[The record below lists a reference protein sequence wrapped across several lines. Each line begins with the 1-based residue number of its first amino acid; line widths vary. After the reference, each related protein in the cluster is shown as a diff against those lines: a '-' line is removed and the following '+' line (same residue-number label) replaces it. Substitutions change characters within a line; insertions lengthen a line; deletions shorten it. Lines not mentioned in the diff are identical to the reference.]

1 MNEKRTPSRRSR
13 AAGFTL
19 LEVLIVTVIMGVIT
33 GIAVP
38 SFVETIRQSHVRAAA
53 DGMRAFLQ
61 ATSIEAK
68 RIRRNQSVLFT
79 RTGATRYVSENCTGV
94 TNGTFSFDD
103 ETIVIG
109 GTPVGGGAAAYGV
122 VGLPPL
128 PDSIFAKAYTTGT
141 ASVGDGWG
149 VGGRQC
155 LLFRADSG
163 AFGISAKQGGVLIRF
178 RDNPDYGAWII
189 RDTTDNRFQ
198 AYTKEHGIWVKR

>member
-1 MNEKRTPSRRSR
+1 MNEKRSQSRRSR

-19 LEVLIVTVIMGVIT
+19 LEVLIVVTIMGIIS

-53 DGMRAFLQ
+53 DGLRAFLQ

-68 RIRRNQSVLFT
+68 KIRRSQSVLFT
-79 RTGATRYVSENCTGV
+79 HTGAVRYVSKDCTGE

-103 ETIVIG
+103 ETIVLG
-109 GTPVGGGAAAYGV
+109 GTPIAGGASAYGV
-122 VGLPPL
+122 VGLPSL
-128 PDSIFAKAYTTGT
+128 PDSIFAKAYTTGS
-141 ASVGDGWG
+141 ASAGEGWS

-155 LLFRADSG
+155 LLFQADSG
-163 AFGISAKQGGVLIRF
+163 AFGISAKQGGVFIRF